1 MSLFPVGSLPTDGR
15 RRTAMRPVRR
25 TRTADGIAAMA
36 NPPDC
41 ERCGDTLSPK
51 NKDMAG
57 HYRDKCW
64 KCICEV
70 AGTTPEDAKR
80 SEPPEYE

>member
-1 MSLFPVGSLPTDGR
+1 
-15 RRTAMRPVRR
+15 
-25 TRTADGIAAMA
+25 MA

-70 AGTTPEDAKR
+70 AGTTPEDEKR